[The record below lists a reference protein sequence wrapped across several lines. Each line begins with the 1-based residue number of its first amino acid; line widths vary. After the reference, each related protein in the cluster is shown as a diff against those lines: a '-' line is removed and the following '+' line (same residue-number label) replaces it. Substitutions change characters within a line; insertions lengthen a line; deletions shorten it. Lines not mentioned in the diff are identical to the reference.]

1 MPKYAPLESYLRDS
15 GRWDVPMTFK
25 EIEHVIGAQL
35 PPSAFKHRALWSNN
49 PTNHVMTKSWLAAG
63 YKAAEVDM
71 ATGRVVFR
79 KATPDEPPLENSQR
93 RPALGSDRALSA
105 GRNNSGFSH
114 VFGALKGAVT
124 IATGTDL
131 TDPIGEDWDAAR

>member
-1 MPKYAPLESYLRDS
+1 MTKYAPLESHLRDS
-15 GRWDVPMTFK
+15 GREDVPMTFK

-63 YKAAEVDM
+63 YKTADVDM

-79 KATPDEPPLENSQR
+79 KATPDEPPPENSR
-93 RPALGSDRALSA
+93 GRPALGSDCASTD
-105 GRNNSGFSH
+105 GRNSVFSH

-124 IATGTDL
+124 IAPGTDL